1 MRNHWGMPVSM
12 ISPFILLKREGNR
25 KHHHHHDNM
34 VMLPL
39 LWTSVGMYAM
49 HHYQTPNPTQFSPLA
64 SSLAFSGFSSCSS
77 AFELSCCSLLIL
89 ISNLMCVV
97 IPLLHTR
104 ALCSWTIIKAF
115 HWPSIKL
122 FILYEHALDFMSIAY
137 NLPKAMLINF
147 NWR

>member
-1 MRNHWGMPVSM
+1 MWLFLKNSSNNKAYDNSKQLSKCTQGCKLIITSTKKLYTLSM

-49 HHYQTPNPTQFSPLA
+49 HHYQTPKPNPIQPS
-64 SSLAFSGFSSCSS
+64 SSLAFSGFSSSS

-104 ALCSWTIIKAF
+104 ALCSWTIIETL
-115 HWPSIKL
+115 H
-122 FILYEHALDFMSIAY
+122 
-137 NLPKAMLINF
+137 
-147 NWR
+147 